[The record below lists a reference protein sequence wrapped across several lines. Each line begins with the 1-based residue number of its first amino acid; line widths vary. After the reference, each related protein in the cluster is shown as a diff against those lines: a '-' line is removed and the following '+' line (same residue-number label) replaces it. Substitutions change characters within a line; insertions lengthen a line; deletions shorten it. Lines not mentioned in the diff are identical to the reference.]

1 MRVGYKSQADKLH
14 LDLTE
19 ADHCDGDDE
28 SIPLT
33 VVELAD
39 EEPVGIDLRE
49 VSTHGTDAP
58 LRAVAQKYGLDADAL
73 IAAGRVAYEAPD
85 RTITL
90 EFDETSA

>member
-14 LDLTE
+14 VDLVD
-19 ADHCDGDDE
+19 ADHSDHGDD

-33 VVELAD
+33 VVELAGED
-39 EEPVGIDLRE
+39 PIGIDLLE

-58 LRAVAQKYGLDADAL
+58 LRAVAHKYGLDADEL
-73 IAAGRVAYEAPD
+73 VAAGRAAYETPD

-90 EFDETSA
+90 DFA